1 MKKLFPYVF
10 LLFLLS
16 SFKLSSVNDVVNALR
31 AGNASQVSRYFDN
44 TIDITLQD
52 KSNSYSRSQAELVL
66 KDFFIINGVI
76 SFDALHTGDNS
87 GSQYLIGNLKTKKGI
102 YRTTVFMKQKADRE
116 VVQELRFEK

>member
-1 MKKLFPYVF
+1 
-10 LLFLLS
+10 
-16 SFKLSSVNDVVNALR
+16 VNDVVNALK

-66 KDFFIINGVI
+66 KDFFIMNGVI
-76 SFDALHTGDNS
+76 SFEALHTGDNS